1 MSVLPRC
8 MSVPGI
14 GVIDNCKGPHGCWE
28 PNLGLLEDILGAI
41 SPTLK
46 KKKEKDLGRFKK
58 E

>member
-14 GVIDNCKGPHGCWE
+14 GVIDNCKGPQRCWE

-46 KKKEKDLGRFKK
+46 KKEKDLGRFKK